1 MNFKFFVGLLFPVFV
16 MVALVR
22 IVLNDMVVFA
32 SIWSWWTVICTVAG
46 AVVGTILQT
55 SMQPKAK
62 KKVGEK

>member
-1 MNFKFFVGLLFPVFV
+1 

-22 IVLNDMVVFA
+22 IVMNDMVVIA
-32 SIWSWWTVICTVAG
+32 SVWSWWTLGCTVAG

-55 SMQPKAK
+55 TMQQKPK

>member
-32 SIWSWWTVICTVAG
+32 SIWSWWTVICTVGG